1 MSTTFSMLQIM
12 NAALVAEG
20 FDEAL
25 AENDG
30 TVEWR
35 LLSRNWPLIVEA
47 ELEDGNYHF
56 TRKQAELLTRV
67 DGKFGFPDGYL
78 VPGDALH
85 VRRAWTEDE
94 QGNRDLS
101 IEWAQDGA
109 YVYCDKDDGIWI
121 EYAEAADES
130 LWSANFAR
138 GVQMKLQAILLTFRE
153 ERSAAAQMEAA
164 AEQYFQRARTN
175 SSRGRSASQPY
186 RRSRYAHAR
195 FGGSHYL
202 DRET

>member
-1 MSTTFSMLQIM
+1 MASTFSMMQIM

-56 TRKQAELLTRV
+56 TRKQAELLTRS
-67 DGKFGFPDGYL
+67 DGKFGFEDAYL
-78 VPGDALH
+78 VPADALH
-85 VRRAWTEDE
+85 VRRAWTENDHGE
-94 QGNRDLS
+94 RDLS
-101 IEWAQDGA
+101 LEWAQDGGH
-109 YVYCDKDDGIWI
+109 VYANEAEGIWI
-121 EYAEAADES
+121 EYAEAADPD

-138 GVQMKLQAILLTFRE
+138 GVQLKLQAILLTFRE
-153 ERSAAAQMEAA
+153 ERGAASQMDAQ
-164 AEQYFQRARTN
+164 AEVHFQRARTN
-175 SSRGRSASQPY
+175 SSRGRSQTEPY
-186 RRSRYAHAR
+186 RQSRYAKAR
-195 FGGSHYL
+195 FNRG
-202 DRET
+202 